1 MLLAVIAI
9 LAVAT
14 GVMAR
19 RATALGVAVIAAF
32 TLFAAFAVITRPGS
46 QVSDVTPAVIGGI
59 AGVAALLW
67 LVRASAP
74 IAPLRH
80 APGGDRRRA
89 R

>member
-1 MLLAVIAI
+1 
-9 LAVAT
+9 VA
-14 GVMAR
+14 G
-19 RATALGVAVIAAF
+19 IAAF
-32 TLFAAFAVITRPGS
+32 TTFAAFAVITRPGS
-46 QVSDVTPAVIGGI
+46 HVSDVAPAVVGGI

-80 APGGDRRRA
+80 ARGGGRRRA